1 MLKSLVAASLTLALG
16 AQAAGQVNVYS
27 ARKQALIQ
35 PLLEQYSRETGVE
48 VRLITG
54 GADELV
60 TRIKSE
66 GVASPADVFVT
77 VDAGRAQRAK
87 SANILS
93 KLGQADFLGR
103 VPAQYQDADNQW
115 VALSLR
121 ARTVFYAKDRF
132 DPSQI
137 SSYADL
143 ADPKFKGQL
152 CIRSSSNIYNQ
163 SLTAAQI
170 AHQGEAG
177 ALAWAE
183 GIVANMAR
191 KPTGGDT
198 DQIKAVA
205 AGLCDIA
212 VANTYYYGRLAG
224 SDKAEDRAV
233 AEAVGMI
240 WPDQQGA
247 GTHVNASLA
256 GIPVNAPNREHA
268 EDLIAFLLSDQ
279 AQTFYAE
286 INHEFPVVK
295 GALPSKTMQDLGEFS
310 ADDLPLDTL
319 GVNNPAAVKLM
330 DKAGWL

>member
-1 MLKSLVAASLTLALG
+1 MLKSLVAASLLLALG

-27 ARKQALIQ
+27 ARNEALIL
-35 PLLEQYSRETGVE
+35 PLLEQFEASTGID

-60 TRIKSE
+60 TRMKSE
-66 GVASPADVFVT
+66 GVASPADVFIT

-87 SANILS
+87 QAGVLA
-93 KLGQADFLGR
+93 KLGDQDFLSR
-103 VPAQYQDADNQW
+103 VPAPYQDADNEW

-121 ARTVFYAKDRF
+121 ARTIFYSKARF

-137 SSYADL
+137 SNYADL

-152 CIRSSSNIYNQ
+152 CIRSSGNIYNQ

-170 AHQGEAG
+170 EHQGDAA
-177 ALAWAE
+177 ALDWAR
-183 GIVANMAR
+183 GMVANMAR
-191 KPTGGDT
+191 KPSGGDT

-212 VANTYYYGRLAG
+212 VANTYYFGRLAA
-224 SDKAEDRAV
+224 SESADDQAV
-233 AEAVGMI
+233 VDAVGMI
-240 WPDQQGA
+240 WPDQSGA

-256 GIPVNAPNREHA
+256 GIASYSPNRDNA
-268 EDLIAFLLSDQ
+268 EALLGFLLSDA

-286 INHEFPVVK
+286 INHEFPVVT
-295 GALPSKTMQDLGEFS
+295 GALPSKTMRNLGAFK
-310 ADDLPLDTL
+310 ADGLSLEVL